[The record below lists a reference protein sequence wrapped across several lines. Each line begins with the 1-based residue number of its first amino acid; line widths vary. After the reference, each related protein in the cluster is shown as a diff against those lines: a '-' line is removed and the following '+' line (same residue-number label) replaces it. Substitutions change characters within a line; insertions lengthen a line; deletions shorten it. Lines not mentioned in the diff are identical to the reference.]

1 IQNAKDEL
9 IFHVITTVYRI
20 NRNLHLHYKD
30 EVLQKLRDEEEFYI
44 ANQMQKDIQ
53 EKCGFYL
60 SESDVG
66 YITLHLLGAKQD
78 SNLNLEL
85 PEKQYIQKLIES
97 LIKYVSEF
105 MAADLT
111 YDSELINVLTIDLS
125 PVINRR

>member
-1 IQNAKDEL
+1 
-9 IFHVITTVYRI
+9 HVITTVYRI

-78 SNLNLEL
+78 SNLNLEVT
-85 PEKQYIQKLIES
+85 EKQYFQKSIES
-97 LIKYVSEF
+97 LNKNINEF
-105 MAADLT
+105 NDVDIHT
-111 YDSELINVLTIDLS
+111 K
-125 PVINRR
+125 

>member
-1 IQNAKDEL
+1 YNIHDISSHFEEIDNNTIQSLINIVECVLDVEGYKIIQNAKDEL

-78 SNLNLEL
+78 SN
-85 PEKQYIQKLIES
+85 
-97 LIKYVSEF
+97 
-105 MAADLT
+105 
-111 YDSELINVLTIDLS
+111 
-125 PVINRR
+125 